1 MLQLCVYRS
10 KMLST
15 IYRNMYI
22 YISIYLS
29 IYVFN
34 IDLCVNLLYMSMVW
48 LTQAHTTTC
57 PNGALVRFSA
67 PIDLEKMLKSA
78 NPANLAKQ
86 SMFER
91 RFERS
96 TEVQCSKAIDNS
108 ISRMMFCSI
117 LQVWVALLST
127 SNILV
132 WYSNGRCYRLQY
144 CKIETA
150 CLVLFV
156 WISSPMV
163 GKSSVATRLHNRLG
177 TRNCCI
183 KSAKSVQCSHRME
196 KNHKD

>member
-22 YISIYLS
+22 YIYLS
-29 IYVFN
+29 IYLFMYLILIYVL
-34 IDLCVNLLYMSMVW
+34 IYCIWAWSGLHK
-48 LTQAHTTTC
+48 LT
-57 PNGALVRFSA
+57 
-67 PIDLEKMLKSA
+67 
-78 NPANLAKQ
+78 
-86 SMFER
+86 R
-91 RFERS
+91 RHAQMGS
-96 TEVQCSKAIDNS
+96 TEVHCSKAIDNS